1 MPKATITKLI
11 QELEGHLRTQLLSRS
26 TRRLAVTTDGAAYYE
41 GAARMLADL
50 EELDGAVAASQS
62 RAKGRLRIDVSAIL
76 AQHVLVPA
84 LDGFFERYPDIQLE
98 IGASDRPADLIAEN
112 VDCVIRAGD
121 LTDQTLIARRIA
133 ELHML
138 TCAAPSYLQ
147 RHGTPLHPAELERDH
162 LTVAYFQSRTG
173 RPRPGVFIREGKR
186 LEITGCYRVA
196 ANEVGTYLA
205 AGLAGHGVFQM
216 TRYAVR
222 QHLADGSLRPVLTD
236 WHVPSLPLHVVYPPN
251 RHLSAKLRA
260 FVDWAAEV
268 FASPLANPRSTE

>member
-1 MPKATITKLI
+1 
-11 QELEGHLRTQLLSRS
+11 
-26 TRRLAVTTDGAAYYE
+26 V
-41 GAARMLADL
+41 
-50 EELDGAVAASQS
+50 
-62 RAKGRLRIDVSAIL
+62 
-76 AQHVLVPA
+76 
-84 LDGFFERYPDIQLE
+84 ERYPDVQLE

-121 LTDQTLIARRIA
+121 LTDQTLIPRRLA

-138 TCAAPSYLQ
+138 TCAAPSYLH
-147 RHGTPLHPAELERDH
+147 RHGTPLHPTELERDH

-173 RPRPGVFIREGKR
+173 RPRPGVFIRNGER
-186 LEITGCYRVA
+186 LDITGRYRVA

-222 QHLADGSLRPVLTD
+222 RHLAEGSLLPVLTD

-260 FVDWAAEV
+260 FVDWAAGV
-268 FASPLANPRSTE
+268 FASPASQIREEH